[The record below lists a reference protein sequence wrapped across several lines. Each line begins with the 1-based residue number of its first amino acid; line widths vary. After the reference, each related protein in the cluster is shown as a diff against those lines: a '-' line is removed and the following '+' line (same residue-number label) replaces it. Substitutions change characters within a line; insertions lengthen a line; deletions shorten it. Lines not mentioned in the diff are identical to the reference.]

1 MNKRLL
7 YIFSML
13 LIYPVQVFS
22 DTEGKIENIGTV
34 ATGPVEVTAVFQVLA
49 ALIFII
55 ILIIA
60 MAWGYKRY
68 GFTSSV
74 NGSLMKVVGA
84 ISLGGKEK
92 AVLLQI
98 GDDQVLLGV
107 SPGYVRKIHDIK
119 DPVKPQDNNN
129 SSSFVSRLN
138 IELQKVLGK

>member
-22 DTEGKIENIGTV
+22 DTEGKIKNIGAV

-68 GFTSSV
+68 GFASSA

-129 SSSFVSRLN
+129 SSSFVSKLN

>member
-1 MNKRLL
+1 MNNHMK
-7 YIFSML
+7 YILSIPIF
-13 LIYPVQVFS
+13 YPVQVVAEAQ
-22 DTEGKIENIGTV
+22 DKIKHINT
-34 ATGPVEVTAVFQVLA
+34 AASGPVEVTAIFQVLA

-68 GFTSSV
+68 GYKSFS
-74 NGSLMKVVGA
+74 NGSLMKIVGA

-119 DPVKPQDNNN
+119 EPVKPQENSD